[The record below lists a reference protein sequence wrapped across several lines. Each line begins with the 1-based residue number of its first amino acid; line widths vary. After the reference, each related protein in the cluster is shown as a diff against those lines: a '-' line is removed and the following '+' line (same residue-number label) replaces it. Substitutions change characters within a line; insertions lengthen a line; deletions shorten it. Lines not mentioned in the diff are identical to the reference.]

1 MAYID
6 FYGRPM
12 PVTPGTTRTI
22 SGSKSAADAGTT
34 LYGTSGDDTLVPN
47 AQATMAGGAGG
58 DSYQYVTMATKV
70 IEAPGAGID
79 TVYVNGSYVMPDNVE
94 NLFVW
99 YGPSVKGNALGNV
112 MVGSAAAETING
124 AGGNDTLLGGGGS
137 DVFRF
142 DAGSGYDIIG
152 DFTTS
157 GAARDMIRLAGYT
170 KFTSFDQVKSAL
182 VQSGKDVVL
191 NLDGS
196 DAIKFVNHNVTD
208 FTAANFE
215 LAIDPTKLKMSF
227 DEEFN
232 ALSLWTGTGSTGR
245 WRTDY
250 GWYGDRNGL
259 GARTLTGEKEIY
271 IDPTMTGTGTTPIG
285 ISPFT
290 VHDGVVTITAAPTP
304 DDLKSTLY
312 DMDITSGL
320 LTTRES
326 FAQQYGYFEARIQIP
341 AGSGLWPTFWL
352 LPTDGSW
359 PPEVDI
365 MENYGTALSTFTAHS
380 GASGKPTQVA
390 GSDFDPNVA
399 DGFHTYGLMWTKDTL
414 TWYLDGVAIFSAPTP
429 ADFNKPMYML
439 LNLAVQG
446 SAPDGTT
453 GQMNVDYVRAYTL
466 DAAQP
471 MLGQHLIGTAG
482 NDSFT
487 VTATA
492 DSIAEQANGGID
504 SVTASADYTLPAN
517 VENLTLTG
525 SAVHGTGNDL
535 ANTITGNALANLL
548 EGGGGN
554 DVLNGGAGADRL
566 IGGAGN
572 DTYYVDHAGDAVVEG
587 ANAGT
592 DTVIAV
598 IDYTLPTNVENLTL
612 SGSALHGVGN
622 DLANVVTGNELANLL
637 EGGAGND
644 VLSGGAGADR
654 LIGGAGNDTLTGGAG
669 KDVFVFAAGFGKD
682 VISDFKVDKDAID
695 WSALQAAHLTPVLS
709 ASGTGTLVTFGSDTI
724 TLLGVTPAEVSAHHI
739 FG

>member
-6 FYGRPM
+6 FYGRAM
-12 PVTPGTTRTI
+12 AATPGSTRTI
-22 SGSKSAADAGTT
+22 TGSKSAADAGKT
-34 LYGTSGDDTLVPN
+34 LAGTSGDDTLVPN
-47 AQATMAGGAGG
+47 AQGTMAGGAGG

-70 IEAPGAGID
+70 IEAAGAGID

-94 NLFVW
+94 NLVVW
-99 YGPSVKGNALGNV
+99 YAPSAKGNALANV

-124 AGGNDTLLGGGGS
+124 AGGSDSLSGGGGS

-142 DAGSGYDIIG
+142 DAGSGYDLIN
-152 DFTTS
+152 DFTT
-157 GAARDMIRLAGYT
+157 GGTGTDMVRLAGYT
-170 KFTSFDQVKSAL
+170 QFTTFDQVKSAL
-182 VQSGKDVVL
+182 TQSGKDVVL
-191 NLDGS
+191 TLDGS
-196 DAIKFVNHNVTD
+196 DAIKFANHNVAD

-232 ALSLWTGTGSTGR
+232 SLSLWTGTGSTGR

-259 GARTLTGEKEIY
+259 GARTLSGEKEIY
-271 IDPTMTGTGTTPIG
+271 IDPTMTGKGTTPIG

-304 DDLKSTLY
+304 DALKSTLY
-312 DMDITSGL
+312 DMDYTSGL

-341 AGSGLWPTFWL
+341 SGSGLWPTFWL
-352 LPTDGSW
+352 LPPDGAW

-365 MENYGTALSTFTAHS
+365 MENYGSAVSTFTAHS
-380 GASGKPTQVA
+380 GATGQHMQVA

-399 DGFHTYGLMWTKDTL
+399 DAFHTYGLLWTKDTL
-414 TWYLDGVAIFSAPTP
+414 TWYLDGVAIFSTPTP
-429 ADFNKPMYML
+429 ADYNKPMYML
-439 LNLAVQG
+439 LNLAVNG

-466 DAAQP
+466 DAA
-471 MLGQHLIGTAG
+471 GQHLVGTAG

-487 VTATA
+487 VTSTA
-492 DSIAEQANGGID
+492 DTITEQANGGID
-504 SVTASADYTLPAN
+504 TVKASADYTLPAN

-535 ANTITGNALANLL
+535 ANSITGNALANLL

-554 DVLNGGAGADRL
+554 DKLDGGAGADRMV
-566 IGGAGN
+566 GGTGN
-572 DTYYVDHAGDAVVEG
+572 DTYSVDHAGDVVVEN
-587 ANAGT
+587 ANEGT
-592 DTVIAV
+592 DTVISI
-598 IDYTLPTNVENLTL
+598 IDYTLPANVENLTL
-612 SGSALHGVGN
+612 AGSAAHGVGN
-622 DLANVVTGNELANLL
+622 DLANTITGNDLANLL

-654 LIGGAGNDTLTGGAG
+654 LIGGTGNDTLTGGAG
-669 KDVFVFAAGFGKD
+669 KDVFVFAPGFGKD
-682 VISDFKVDKDAID
+682 IITDFNANKDTVD
-695 WSALQAAHLTPVLS
+695 WSALQAAHIAPVLT

-724 TLLGVTPAEVSAHHI
+724 TLLGVTPAELTAHHI